1 VILEQLSW
9 QTKQGVSAMKIA
21 FVIAILGSVA
31 AGSAA
36 AAAEITDIDYLRANR
51 CKGLAVGSGVTDSP
65 ALDAYLKE
73 ARRGRF
79 PAALTRGDQEFDRAK
94 KDARH
99 SKERYAAEL
108 SGACAAYRG
117 GSQTAA
123 SPAAPAS

>member
-1 VILEQLSW
+1 
-9 QTKQGVSAMKIA
+9 MKIA
-21 FVIAILGSVA
+21 FVVVMLGSVA

-51 CKGLAVGSGVTDSP
+51 CKGLAVGSGIADSP

-79 PAALTRGDQEFDRAK
+79 PAALARADQEFDRAK
-94 KDARH
+94 RDARR
-99 SKERYAAEL
+99 SGGKERFAAEL
-108 SGACAAYRG
+108 NGACAAYTAS
-117 GSQTAA
+117 SQTAA